1 MKILYY
7 ILFLIIFNPILLKDK
22 RDIHY
27 PTYGSLFMPTKL
39 GTLSLKSHFIRSAP
53 GDYVNTEEGYP
64 TKALDDIYEK
74 LCKTDI
80 GLLITSSALVSKNDQ
95 FEKGQLKI
103 YDDASIP
110 YYQKFTEKIHHFNQK
125 IILSLVHIGAGKQA
139 FPETAVI
146 IGPSAVKHPISGFV
160 PKEMTKEDII
170 NLEEN
175 FANAALRAKKSNFD
189 GIEIHSAQGGL
200 LSQFLTPYFNR
211 RNDEYGG
218 SIENRARLL
227 REIVKKVKE
236 KCGKD
241 FPILIKINGGDE
253 MGNDGMTVDEFI
265 EVGRMLENDGGITA
279 IEISGNKFMLKKP
292 EEKAYYRE
300 PASRLADTIKIPVI
314 LTGGIRDKETID
326 DIYKNTNV
334 KFFGICRPFIQD
346 PKFLEKL
353 K

>member
-1 MKILYY
+1 MKLLYIIL
-7 ILFLIIFNPILLKDK
+7 IFIIFNPISLKDK
-22 RDIHY
+22 RDNKKPIY
-27 PTYGSLFMPTKL
+27 ESLFMPTKL
-39 GTLSLKSHFIRSAP
+39 GTLSIKSHFIRSAP
-53 GDYVNTEEGYP
+53 SDYVNTEEGFP
-64 TKALDDIYEK
+64 TKALDDIYK
-74 LCKTDI
+74 KYSKTQI

-103 YDDASIP
+103 CDDASIP
-110 YYQKFTEKIHHFNQK
+110 YYQKFTEKIHLFNQK
-125 IILSLVHIGAGKQA
+125 IILSLVHIGSGKQA
-139 FPETAVI
+139 FPETAII
-146 IGPSAVKHPISGFV
+146 IGPSAVKHPLSGFV

-175 FANAALRAKKSNFD
+175 FANAALRAKKANFD

-200 LSQFLTPYFNR
+200 LSQFLTPFFNR
-211 RNDEYGG
+211 RKDEYGG

-241 FPILIKINGGDE
+241 FPILIKINGGDK

-265 EVGRMLENDGGITA
+265 EVGKMLEKDGGITA
-279 IEISGNKFMLKKP
+279 IEISGNNFRLKKP
-292 EEKAYYRE
+292 EEKAYYKE
-300 PASRLADTIKIPVI
+300 AAVRLADTIKIPVI

-334 KFFGICRPFIQD
+334 KFFGICRPFMQD
-346 PKFLEKL
+346 PDFLEKL